1 MGSRHQSRGS
11 WSCVFTLFFLS
22 LIFVVPFA
30 NADVIINVL
39 VVNPKDQALDKH
51 VEFSLPGEIKPDDVI
66 DSAGLTVDY
75 NVNDAGYFL
84 HGTVALQ
91 PRETRTLKVKVRDVW
106 RISDD
111 AIAVLREDI
120 ERGYKE
126 MGGERDA
133 ANAAK
138 LRQKLLDKLDFIAQD
153 EQRSQGSIDTRIDVY
168 RNHQQ
173 SLTLLKTKANL
184 IDYWRTDANSPDSD
198 RLINYVV
205 EVTNPSD
212 KPRKVK
218 QEHYIPKEVR
228 PEYVVDRKGFEIRF
242 DEKKGQPFLF
252 KEDDFA
258 PHEKKRVTIGIQD
271 VWFVPE
277 NELKY
282 ARSHA
287 KYIMT
292 FLQKS
297 QFLATAK
304 DLYNDVINNLDLI
317 ESMQALRQPD
327 IQQHIG
333 VYRINADRFEQAK
346 QGLDSLEKLLA
357 RFRSELEKSKVKN
370 VMQKIQQLKSLSR
383 VSEAIFD
390 KKPTVNAAWKI
401 IGSVMIFLGIFT
413 IIHFVTWFLRSAK
426 EKKQEVVKY
435 AQKKDEPKG

>member
-1 MGSRHQSRGS
+1 MSG
-11 WSCVFTLFFLS
+11 
-22 LIFVVPFA
+22 
-30 NADVIINVL
+30 ADVIINVL
-39 VVNPKDQALDKH
+39 VVNPKEQVLNKN
-51 VEFSLPGEIKPDDVI
+51 VEFSLPGEIKPEDVV
-66 DSAGLTVDY
+66 DPAGLKVDY
-75 NVNDAGYFL
+75 NVKDAGYFL
-84 HGTVALQ
+84 HGSVTLQ
-91 PRETRTLKVKVRDVW
+91 PKESRTLKVKVKDVW
-106 RISDD
+106 RISDE
-111 AIAVLREDI
+111 AIAELRGDI

-126 MGGERDA
+126 MGSERDA

-138 LRQKLLDKLDFIAQD
+138 LQQRLLDKLDYIAAE
-153 EQRSQGSIDTRIDVY
+153 EQQVQGSIDARIDTY

-173 SLTLLKTKANL
+173 TLLGLKTKAHL
-184 IDYWRTDANSPDSD
+184 IDYWRTDASSPEPDKT
-198 RLINYVV
+198 INYVV

-212 KPRKVK
+212 KTRKIK

-228 PEYVVDRKGFEIRF
+228 PEYVVDRKGFEVRF
-242 DEKKGQPFLF
+242 DEKKGQPLLF

-258 PHEKKRVTIGIQD
+258 PHEKRSVSIGIQD
-271 VWFVPE
+271 VWFSPD

-282 ARSHA
+282 TRSHV
-287 KYIMT
+287 KYIMN

-297 QFLATAK
+297 QFLQTAK

-317 ESMQALRQPD
+317 ESMQAIHQPD

-333 VYRINADRFEQAK
+333 SYRINIVRFEQAK
-346 QGLDSLEKLLA
+346 KDLDAMEKLLA
-357 RFRSELEKSKVKN
+357 RFRSDLEKSKVKN
-370 VMQKIQQLKSLSR
+370 VMQKIQQLKSLSK

-435 AQKKDEPKG
+435 AQKTDEPKG